1 MEERRAGDDG
11 SRGEEE
17 KAEEKQL
24 FSCCRGRIG
33 ASARTHIVPRVQHR
47 AWCREHKNAVRA
59 GTLVR
64 KTRAPFT
71 PSPYKASPHRLYA
84 RTHAQCRSPSS
95 LARAR
100 SSSGATRGILR
111 EATARPSST
120 RKAGEGGEDARRTDA
135 PNPHAGGLADH
146 LVAEM
151 HAAPEDRVNIGR
163 GGRGRTVQMTCILSL
178 GLRRLSVP
186 CRERAGVPLRSES
199 TPPANVTSS
208 VPASGPEDRFR
219 SAANVHALADPGDGA
234 KTGRDGRGTQ
244 GCSKPPHRKKNDR
257 GGAHVRMLQAY
268 PPVHTRAS
276 GGERAPALG
285 DDATTVTE
293 REDKGGG
300 THKLQMAVIVLQR
313 GREDR
318 ESTHGLQRRRDR
330 NGVSTGS
337 EKAGW
342 EHARM
347 RQACNVITTL
357 LGQDVVISMES
368 PRRRAPRIRPCTRAG
383 GLARSGVMIAT
394 HEGGPERYKQQQSRG
409 EHRCAGERAV
419 RSASMHAP
427 SPHPRRAGFVALRD
441 VEQLRLYASSIVNTA
456 RARGKG
462 RGVGV
467 GRYPLVLKGEAWARV

>member
-1 MEERRAGDDG
+1 MHRLLVDRNWARSLENVGVTKNRNELVQR
-11 SRGEEE
+11 E
-17 KAEEKQL
+17 
-24 FSCCRGRIG
+24 FS
-33 ASARTHIVPRVQHR
+33 SARP
-47 AWCREHKNAVRA
+47 
-59 GTLVR
+59 
-64 KTRAPFT
+64 
-71 PSPYKASPHRLYA
+71 
-84 RTHAQCRSPSS
+84 PSS
-95 LARAR
+95 LARSLADSRGEYAAKLLRNITANFAHRRAAQAHLRSPWQCAR
-100 SSSGATRGILR
+100 AAPGPHAATVVNAG
-111 EATARPSST
+111 T
-120 RKAGEGGEDARRTDA
+120 RAEGGEDARRTDA

-186 CRERAGVPLRSES
+186 CRERARVPLRSES

-208 VPASGPEDRFR
+208 VPASGPEVPPRTFMR
-219 SAANVHALADPGDGA
+219 SPILEMAL
-234 KTGRDGRGTQ
+234 K
-244 GCSKPPHRKKNDR
+244 R
-257 GGAHVRMLQAY
+257 GGTAEARKDALSLPIAY
-268 PPVHTRAS
+268 PPVRARAP

-368 PRRRAPRIRPCTRAG
+368 PSPRRRAPRIRPCTRAG
-383 GLARSGVMIAT
+383 GLARSRSGVMIAT
-394 HEGGPERYKQQQSRG
+394 HEGGLERYKQQQSRG

-427 SPHPRRAGFVALRD
+427 SPHPRRAGFVTLRD